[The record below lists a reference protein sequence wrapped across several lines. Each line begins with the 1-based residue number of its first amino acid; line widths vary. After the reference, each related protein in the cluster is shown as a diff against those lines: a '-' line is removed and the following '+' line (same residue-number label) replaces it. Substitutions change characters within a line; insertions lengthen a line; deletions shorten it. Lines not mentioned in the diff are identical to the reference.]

1 MANMILGGVTFSW
14 NPSGMVVLTPKLYCS
29 QVLTYSGV
37 EFFSWGASIVGVNID
52 IEWNYMPADQFDS
65 INTLYQA
72 AASIVWNPQLGDAK
86 TYNVMITNFRGK
98 YFIELTS
105 SSSIRRKDVVLSLLI
120 MSQV

>member
-1 MANMILGGVTFSW
+1 MILGGVTFSW